1 MSQRSAALTAP
12 PRAPKTD
19 RGKRTLRKLLDA
31 AAAEFGAA
39 GYHDASIAGVT
50 GRAGVALGTFYVYF
64 DSKEAV
70 FRALVDDM
78 GRLTRAFIAGR
89 VVHAGD
95 RLTAEREGVAA
106 FIEFARTHK
115 DLYRIVMEAQ
125 FVAPDAYRAY
135 YDNFAESYQR
145 NLREAAERGE
155 IRPGADEVRA
165 WALIGMSVF
174 LGLRYGIWGDDEDI
188 HRIAAAAADLIAH
201 GLGRPSDGSP

>member
-1 MSQRSAALTAP
+1 
-12 PRAPKTD
+12 
-19 RGKRTLRKLLDA
+19 LDA
-31 AAAEFGAA
+31 AAAEFGSA
-39 GYHDASIAGVT
+39 GYHEASIAGVT
-50 GRAGVALGTFYVYF
+50 SRAGVALGTFYVYF

-89 VVHAGD
+89 VIDAND
-95 RLTAEREGVAA
+95 RLTAEREGIAA

-135 YDNFAESYQR
+135 YDNFAEAYRR
-145 NLREAAERGE
+145 NLRDAAGRGE
-155 IRPGADEVRA
+155 IRPGADEERA

-174 LGLRYGIWGDDEDI
+174 LGLRYGIWSDEKDAN
-188 HRIAAAAADLIAH
+188 RIAAAAADLIAH
-201 GLGRPSDGSP
+201 GLSLKPDTPS